1 MFPLR
6 SLAFAFL
13 AAATAVLA
21 GTAQA
26 QASGR
31 PTERPHGGSSLT
43 RLARRGSTEPIR
55 IVVSLEQRRLWVL
68 GRRDTLLSAPVAVGM
83 GSSLRYGGQR
93 WVFRTPRGV
102 RTVLAKSAD
111 PIWVPPDWLYADAA
125 ATHGLRLARLESGA
139 PVRLR
144 DGRLLAMRR
153 GVAGLID
160 IDGSFDALPVDEH
173 IVFDNTLFIPPP
185 DSRNRRIPGQLG
197 KYRLDLGD
205 GYLLHG
211 TPYQSSIGAA
221 VTHGCIRLRD
231 GDIAW
236 LYTHVPVGTRV
247 HIQ

>member
-1 MFPLR
+1 MAAPLDGSAR
-6 SLAFAFL
+6 AQEPSRRAD
-13 AAATAVLA
+13 AARE
-21 GTAQA
+21 Q
-26 QASGR
+26 
-31 PTERPHGGSSLT
+31 SS
-43 RLARRGSTEPIR
+43 ARRSARRRSTEALR
-55 IVVSLEQRRLWVL
+55 IIVSVAARRLWVI
-68 GRRDTLLSAPVAVGM
+68 GGRDTLLAAPVAVGM
-83 GSSLRYGGQR
+83 GSSLRYGGQQ

-125 ATHGLRLARLESGA
+125 SSHGLLLARLDPGR

-144 DGRLLAMRR
+144 DGRILVVRH

-160 IDGSFDALPVDEH
+160 HDGTFDALPLDEH

-211 TPYQSSIGAA
+211 TPYPSSIGAA

-231 GDIAW
+231 EDIAW
-236 LYTHVPVGTRV
+236 LYAHVPVGTRV
-247 HIQ
+247 HIR

>member
-1 MFPLR
+1 M
-6 SLAFAFL
+6 
-13 AAATAVLA
+13 
-21 GTAQA
+21 
-26 QASGR
+26 
-31 PTERPHGGSSLT
+31 
-43 RLARRGSTEPIR
+43 R

-68 GRRDTLLSAPVAVGM
+68 RRGDTLLSAPVAVGM
-83 GSSLRYGGQR
+83 GTSLRYGGQR

-125 ATHGLRLARLESGA
+125 STHGLRLARLEAGA

-160 IDGSFDALPVDEH
+160 IDGGFDALPIDEH

-221 VTHGCIRLRD
+221 VTHGCIRLSDR
-231 GDIAW
+231 DIAW
-236 LYTHVPVGTRV
+236 LYAHVPVGTRV
-247 HIQ
+247 YIQ